1 MNYVFVFLVLLAG
14 LILSAC
20 ALRDL
25 VSEIRT
31 DYENTSKKEKKEM
44 ALCAT
49 LIIVAIF
56 AFYLFLWTNK
66 SYV

>member
-44 ALCAT
+44 LLCAT
-49 LIIVAIF
+49 LFIVAIF
-56 AFYLFLWTNK
+56 VFYLFLWTNK